1 MNFEYL
7 KDGIKWGWKEEL
19 MYGREH
25 GNRHVTARSDHEQPR
40 RAMGVATNSRLDCT
54 SKLFFYFY
62 TNSFLFFLAALL
74 SLPDIKRF

>member
-1 MNFEYL
+1 
-7 KDGIKWGWKEEL
+7 

-62 TNSFLFFLAALL
+62 TNSFLFFF
-74 SLPDIKRF
+74 SLRCYLCRILKDSNQKIKIDLGTHK

>member
-1 MNFEYL
+1 
-7 KDGIKWGWKEEL
+7 

-54 SKLFFYFY
+54 SKLFFL
-62 TNSFLFFLAALL
+62 FLHKLF
-74 SLPDIKRF
+74 SLFSRCVVISAGY